1 VIWRVFQFQV
11 PFHLPSLA
19 DIPQIAPHDDHHLLG
34 SASSSNHAALLQPK
48 SHRTVQKRTCKDR
61 IGVEAEFRRT
71 ESHFL
76 LGLEVMPFM
85 PSLTAAR

>member
-11 PFHLPSLA
+11 PFHLPSLV

-48 SHRTVQKRTCKDR
+48 SHRTVQQTNLQ
-61 IGVEAEFRRT
+61 GPHLVWRRNFDEPKAT
-71 ESHFL
+71 FYL
-76 LGLEVMPFM
+76 D
-85 PSLTAAR
+85 